1 MNRLGGVAAAAV
13 LAVLLP
19 AAPRAET
26 MPTPTDLQVPLL
38 LKILTYDRELLQK
51 VKSDLT
57 IGIVYFPS
65 DTSSVEARDEVQR
78 VFQQLADKTVRKVAI
93 RSVAVEYKGPAELLA
108 AATTNHI
115 NVFYVTPGNA
125 PHLDRVL
132 QVSQSQR
139 ITTVTGVPEYVE
151 KGVAVGIGV
160 RQDKPQI
167 LINLAAVKSEGSEF
181 DASLLRIATVIR

>member
-1 MNRLGGVAAAAV
+1 MRRLARTATA
-13 LAVLLP
+13 LALATLMSAPLSAESMP
-19 AAPRAET
+19 A
-26 MPTPTDLQVPLL
+26 PTDLQVPLI
-38 LKILTYDRELLQK
+38 LKVLTYDRELLQK
-51 VKSDLT
+51 VKSELT

-65 DTSSVEARDEVQR
+65 DPTSIQAKDDVLRIL
-78 VFQQLADKTVRKVAI
+78 QQLSDKTVRKVAI
-93 RSVAVEYKGPAELLA
+93 RSVAVEYKSPADLLSA
-108 AATTNHI
+108 VSANHI

-139 ITTVTGVPEYVE
+139 ITTVTGVPDYVQ

-167 LINLAAVKSEGSEF
+167 LINLASVKSEGSEF